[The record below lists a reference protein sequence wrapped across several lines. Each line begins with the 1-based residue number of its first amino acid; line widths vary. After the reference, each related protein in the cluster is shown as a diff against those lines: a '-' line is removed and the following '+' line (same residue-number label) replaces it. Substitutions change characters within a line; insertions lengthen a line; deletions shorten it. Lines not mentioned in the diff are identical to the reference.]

1 MTEVNLRLKCNVSR
15 LAGVRDIMGEKAFSF
30 LDMPERSSKP
40 RVDGITMCLD
50 QGMGLDYTKDL
61 LSLCSEYVD
70 LWKLGWATTQLQSS
84 DLVKAKIE
92 LLRSYDISVCNG
104 GTLLE
109 LSEHQDKAET
119 LFDELVN
126 LGCDSTEISSGSLN
140 IDSDRVV
147 DLIQSAKSR
156 NLRVFCEVGK
166 KLPEKDFS
174 SQEYNRLMKK
184 YLDAGAEKVIL
195 EARESGVSVGVMD
208 DEGKPQEF
216 KLKKILDEIDP
227 SKVIFESPRK
237 SQQVFFLKKFGP
249 ETNLGNIHP
258 TDVISV
264 ETLRRGLRG
273 DTMDDFFVI
282 VDRHLKKQG
291 RK

>member
-1 MTEVNLRLKCNVSR
+1 MS
-15 LAGVRDIMGEKAFSF
+15 EKAFSF
-30 LDMPERSSKP
+30 LDMPNRSTKP
-40 RVDGITMCLD
+40 RVDGMTMCID
-50 QGMGLDYTKDL
+50 QGLGLDYTKDL

-84 DLVKAKIE
+84 DLVKAKIK
-92 LLRSYDISVCNG
+92 LLRSHDISICNG

-109 LSEHQDKAET
+109 LSEHQDKAEL
-119 LFDELVN
+119 LFDEMIN
-126 LGCDSTEISSGSLN
+126 LGYDSAEISSGSLD
-140 IDSDRVV
+140 IDSDRVAA
-147 DLIQSAKSR
+147 LIQSAKSR

-166 KLPEKDFS
+166 KLVENDLNS
-174 SQEYNRLMKK
+174 NEYNSLMKK
-184 YLDAGAEKVIL
+184 YLEAGAEKVIL

-208 DEGKPQEF
+208 DDGKPKEER
-216 KLKKILDEIDP
+216 LAEVLDGIDP
-227 SKVIFESPRK
+227 SKVIFESPKK

-249 ETNLGNIHP
+249 ETNLGNIQP

-273 DTMDDFFVI
+273 DTIDDFFVI

-291 RK
+291 MSNSNEG

>member
-1 MTEVNLRLKCNVSR
+1 MSK
-15 LAGVRDIMGEKAFSF
+15 KAFSF
-30 LDMPERSSKP
+30 LDMPDRSVKP
-40 RVDGITMCLD
+40 RSKGMTMCLD
-50 QGMGLDYTKDL
+50 QGMGVNYIKDL
-61 LSLCSEYVD
+61 LPMCSEYID

-84 DLVKAKIE
+84 ELVKEKVEI
-92 LLRSYDISVCNG
+92 LRSYNISVSNG

-109 LSEHQDKAET
+109 LSEHQGKADE

-126 LGCDSTEISSGSLN
+126 LGCDSTEISSGSLD
-140 IDSDRVV
+140 IDSDRVSA
-147 DLIQSAKSR
+147 LIKSAQKR

-166 KLPEKDFS
+166 KLPEQDFS
-174 SQEYNRLMKK
+174 SEKYNRLMKK

-208 DEGKPQEF
+208 DEGKPKEF
-216 KLKKILDEIDP
+216 RLKEILDGINP

-258 TDVISV
+258 ADAISV

>member
-1 MTEVNLRLKCNVSR
+1 MP
-15 LAGVRDIMGEKAFSF
+15 EKAFSF

-40 RVDGITMCLD
+40 RVDGMTMCLD

-84 DLVKAKIE
+84 DLVKEKIE

-216 KLKKILDEIDP
+216 KLKEILDEIDP

-237 SQQVFFLKKFGP
+237 SQQVF
-249 ETNLGNIHP
+249 
-258 TDVISV
+258 S
-264 ETLRRGLRG
+264 
-273 DTMDDFFVI
+273 
-282 VDRHLKKQG
+282 
-291 RK
+291 

>member
-1 MTEVNLRLKCNVSR
+1 MS
-15 LAGVRDIMGEKAFSF
+15 EKTFSF
-30 LDMPERSSKP
+30 LDMPERSNKP
-40 RVDGITMCLD
+40 RVDGMTMCLD

-84 DLVKAKIE
+84 KLVKAKIE

-119 LFDELVN
+119 LFDELVK

-140 IDSDRVV
+140 ISAGRVI

-156 NLRVFCEVGK
+156 NVRVICEVGK

-174 SQEYNRLMKK
+174 LQEYNRLMNK
-184 YLDAGAEKVIL
+184 YLDASAEKVIL

-208 DEGKPQEF
+208 DEGKPQEL
-216 KLKKILDEIDP
+216 KLKEILDEIDP

-291 RK
+291 RD

>member
-1 MTEVNLRLKCNVSR
+1 
-15 LAGVRDIMGEKAFSF
+15 MGNK
-30 LDMPERSSKP
+30 
-40 RVDGITMCLD
+40 
-50 QGMGLDYTKDL
+50 
-61 LSLCSEYVD
+61 
-70 LWKLGWATTQLQSS
+70 
-84 DLVKAKIE
+84 
-92 LLRSYDISVCNG
+92 
-104 GTLLE
+104 
-109 LSEHQDKAET
+109 DKAET

-216 KLKKILDEIDP
+216 KLKEILDEIDP

>member
-1 MTEVNLRLKCNVSR
+1 M
-15 LAGVRDIMGEKAFSF
+15 
-30 LDMPERSSKP
+30 
-40 RVDGITMCLD
+40 
-50 QGMGLDYTKDL
+50 
-61 LSLCSEYVD
+61 
-70 LWKLGWATTQLQSS
+70 
-84 DLVKAKIE
+84 KAKIE

-208 DEGKPQEF
+208 DEG
-216 KLKKILDEIDP
+216 LSL
-227 SKVIFESPRK
+227 
-237 SQQVFFLKKFGP
+237 
-249 ETNLGNIHP
+249 IH
-258 TDVISV
+258 I
-264 ETLRRGLRG
+264 
-273 DTMDDFFVI
+273 
-282 VDRHLKKQG
+282 
-291 RK
+291 

>member
-1 MTEVNLRLKCNVSR
+1 M
-15 LAGVRDIMGEKAFSF
+15 AEKAFSF

-40 RVDGITMCLD
+40 RVDGMTMCLD

-84 DLVKAKIE
+84 DLVKEKIE

-156 NLRVFCEVGK
+156 DLRVFCEVGK

-174 SQEYNRLMKK
+174 SQDYNRLRKK
-184 YLDAGAEKVIL
+184 
-195 EARESGVSVGVMD
+195 
-208 DEGKPQEF
+208 
-216 KLKKILDEIDP
+216 
-227 SKVIFESPRK
+227 
-237 SQQVFFLKKFGP
+237 
-249 ETNLGNIHP
+249 
-258 TDVISV
+258 
-264 ETLRRGLRG
+264 
-273 DTMDDFFVI
+273 
-282 VDRHLKKQG
+282 
-291 RK
+291 

>member
-1 MTEVNLRLKCNVSR
+1 MS
-15 LAGVRDIMGEKAFSF
+15 EKAFSF
-30 LDMPERSSKP
+30 LEMPDRSVKP
-40 RVDGITMCLD
+40 RSEGMTMCLD
-50 QGMGLDYTKDL
+50 QGMGLDYIKDL
-61 LSLCSEYVD
+61 LPMCSDYID

-84 DLVKAKIE
+84 DLVKEKIDI
-92 LLRSYDISVCNG
+92 LRSHNISVSNG

-109 LSEHQDKAET
+109 LSEHQGKAEQ

-126 LGCDSTEISSGSLN
+126 LGCDSTEISSGSLA

-147 DLIQSAKSR
+147 NLISSAKSR

-166 KLPEKDFS
+166 KLPEKDFGAG
-174 SQEYNRLMKK
+174 EYNRLMRK

-195 EARESGVSVGVMD
+195 EARESGASVGVMD
-208 DEGKPQEF
+208 DNGNPKEL
-216 KLKKILDEIDP
+216 KLKEVLEGINP

-258 TDVISV
+258 TDAISV

-273 DTMDDFFVI
+273 DTMDDFYLVI

>member
-1 MTEVNLRLKCNVSR
+1 MP
-15 LAGVRDIMGEKAFSF
+15 EKAFSF

-40 RVDGITMCLD
+40 RVDGMTMCLD

-119 LFDELVN
+119 LFDEFVN

-216 KLKKILDEIDP
+216 KLKEILDEIDP

-237 SQQVFFLKKFGP
+237 KQQVFFLKKFGP